1 MEIVLPF
8 RKAHRR
14 CPVRFDRDS
23 ISICVFYRHKHIVL
37 FDIDRES
44 DTAQLLCLCVCF
56 IFSPGLLLQAD
67 LLIRRVLK
75 SEDQVFLLHFRA
87 IFFDDLEV
95 PVLHY
100 DMPARSINALRLCV
114 LVVSCRDFCLR
125 DGVFMAE
132 IDLRVNC
139 IGILSRYSLFLSVF
153 IGNLKCG
160 AGKLRTV
167 AELVL
172 LDDPDPDLLFDVVS
186 HRSQRTA
193 ALRRKGADTESVS
206 LCSANCDLGICD
218 PGVSRV
224 RVLFHYIVGV
234 DPSSCVC
241 RDKTAEGQLA
251 VCIGGSGVD
260 SLCSICS
267 GCDAV
272 KPELF
277 VAPVSFC
284 IRAGNNVQL
293 RFLFG
298 QLDKTAPAV
307 LHDNFVLRIRDGP
320 VGRYDLIGV
329 SLVAPVSG
337 ISVKV
342 KIVARDRLHKAVF
355 ELSVLRI
362 ILGYLDGSSAFIVD
376 AVGAHILPFC
386 PSCPRFVQSCAALQH
401 KCVRELPVVV
411 CHVLEIVGI
420 RNRAVLLQEKDFLRV
435 QVVCDLHCRVRNVVG
450 RDRNF
455 LYFLGFDVA
464 LRRRDLPQIVSSG
477 YKSLKRRIPAVV
489 CRRGERISCCIP
501 DRLCMV
507 TVRIQT
513 ENSPRHRQRVI
524 GVVCLVDLD
533 LPQFLFVVK

>member
-1 MEIVLPF
+1 
-8 RKAHRR
+8 
-14 CPVRFDRDS
+14 
-23 ISICVFYRHKHIVL
+23 
-37 FDIDRES
+37 
-44 DTAQLLCLCVCF
+44 
-56 IFSPGLLLQAD
+56 
-67 LLIRRVLK
+67 
-75 SEDQVFLLHFRA
+75 
-87 IFFDDLEV
+87 
-95 PVLHY
+95 
-100 DMPARSINALRLCV
+100 MPTRSINALRLCV

-125 DGVFMAE
+125 DGVFMAQ

-139 IGILSRYSLFLSVF
+139 TGILSRYSLFLSAF
-153 IGNLKCG
+153 IGDLKFG

-186 HRSQRTA
+186 HRRQRTA
-193 ALRRKGADTESVS
+193 ALRRKGADTESVR

-224 RVLFHYIVGV
+224 RVLFHYIIGV
-234 DPSSCVC
+234 DLSPCVC

-272 KPELF
+272 KPELL
-277 VAPVSFC
+277 VAPRCFC
-284 IRAGNNVQL
+284 IRAGDNVQL
-293 RFLFG
+293 HFLFG

-307 LHDNFVLRIRDGP
+307 LHDNFVLRIKDGP

-329 SLVAPVSG
+329 SLIAPISG

-355 ELSVLRI
+355 ELPVLRI
-362 ILGYLDGSSAFIVD
+362 ILSDLDRSPALVVD

-386 PSCPRFVQSCAALQH
+386 PARPLFVQSGAALQH

-411 CHVLEIVGI
+411 SHVRVIVGI
-420 RNRAVLLQEKDFLRV
+420 RNRAVLLKERDFLRV
-435 QVVCDLHCRVRNVVG
+435 QVVFDLNCRVRSVIG
-450 RDRNF
+450 RYRNF
-455 LYFLGFDVA
+455 LYFLRFDVA

-477 YKSLKRRIPAVV
+477 YKALKRRVPAVV
-489 CRRGERISCCIP
+489 CRRGERISCCVL

-507 TVRIQT
+507 TVRIQA
-513 ENSPRHRQRVI
+513 ENSPRHRQSVI
-524 GVVCLVDLD
+524 GVVCLVDPD
-533 LPQFLFVVK
+533 LPQFLFVIK